1 MGAASVSAMPWN
13 VALGAVLTAG
23 AITEMIVDGVRSP
36 VVFGAGVLAAAALIL
51 RGRWPFGAALVSL
64 GAFALP
70 VVVVARQ
77 LPTLGDAPT
86 SVSLG
91 LAWLVSVYTT
101 GTPPRLR
108 RALAGLSA
116 VIVLCVLYALG
127 PGAPAGS
134 SINDLLAAALFSG
147 ALPWLAAFAIA
158 RQRRAH
164 HADMLAEA
172 AETAAAAER
181 IRIARDVHDLVA
193 HTITVMVVQAEAG
206 EALLASAPERTA
218 EALRAV
224 HQAGRDAL
232 VEMRRTV
239 ADLRSGAPAQHGL
252 DAIPALLDTVRSAG
266 LPVAVVTDGVPAAL
280 PPDVDESAYRVVQ
293 EGLTNALRHSDRSGA
308 AVHVAYRDDG
318 IAVSVLDTGHPVRR
332 GPIGGHGLAGIRE
345 AVAASGGTVNA
356 GPTVRG
362 EHLLHAEFPLP

>member
-1 MGAASVSAMPWN
+1 MPWS
-13 VALGAVLTAG
+13 VALGAILTAG

-36 VVFGAGVLAAAALIL
+36 VVFGAGVLAAAVLTA

-64 GAFALP
+64 AAFAFP
-70 VVVVARQ
+70 VLVVARQ

-86 SVSLG
+86 SISLG

-101 GTPPRLR
+101 GTPRTPA
-108 RALAGLSA
+108 RALWGLSG
-116 VIVLCVLYALG
+116 VIVLCLLYAFG
-127 PGAPAGS
+127 PGAPPHS

-164 HADMLAEA
+164 HADMLFDAAEA
-172 AETAAAAER
+172 AAAAER

-206 EALLASAPERTA
+206 EALLVSAPERTA
-218 EALRAV
+218 QALQAGQ
-224 HQAGRDAL
+224 QAGRDAL

-239 ADLRSGAPAQHGL
+239 AALRSGAAVQHGL
-252 DAIPALLDTVRSAG
+252 DAMPALLDEVRSAG
-266 LPVAVVTDGVPAAL
+266 LPVTVVTDGVPAAL
-280 PPDVDESAYRVVQ
+280 PPAIEESAFRVVQ

-332 GPIGGHGLAGIRE
+332 GVTGGHGLTGIRK

-362 EHLLHAEFPLP
+362 EHLLHADFPLP